1 MSDRTEAPAGE
12 ASLVERARRLRGPTS
27 LALRLSLAAG
37 LWIALALVV
46 AGLVLSTLF
55 RAYVERSFDARLGV
69 LLESLIAVADLDR
82 DGQMNV
88 QQPLGEPRFDQIY
101 SGWYWQVAGPSM
113 TPLRSRSLWD
123 QGLPIGPEPA
133 PGEVEW
139 FPATGPNGERL
150 LVAAR
155 DITFPGSRDR
165 YRFAVAGSLG
175 DIEGEVRRFDTALA
189 WSLGALGIGLVVAL
203 LLQVR
208 FGLQPLRRLSAGLV
222 AIRTGRA
229 ARLGGEFPREI
240 EPLAREL
247 NNLLEHNAVVVE
259 RARTHVSNLAHALKT
274 PLAVLV
280 NEAAGESGP
289 LADTVRRQAA
299 AMRAQVEHY
308 LSRARTAA
316 TAGVLGARTE
326 LAPVLEDLRRTLLRI
341 HADRGIAIECR
352 CEPGL
357 AFRGERQDLEEM
369 LGNLLDNACK
379 WGRSRVQVTA
389 SPAGDRLEVVIEDDG
404 PGLSAA
410 ERAAL
415 FQRGKRLDEAVPG
428 SGHGLAIVRDIADL
442 YGGAVALQE
451 AALGGVA
458 ARLVLPRAEALPGA

>member
-1 MSDRTEAPAGE
+1 MSDSPRAPA
-12 ASLVERARRLRGPTS
+12 APWWRRGGPTS
-27 LALRLSLAAG
+27 LAVRLSLAAG

-55 RAYVERSFDARLGV
+55 RASVERSFDARLGV
-69 LLESLIAVADLDR
+69 LLESLVAVADLDR

-101 SGWYWQVAGPSM
+101 SGWYWQVAGPDM
-113 TPLRSRSLWD
+113 APLRSRSLWD
-123 QGLPIGPEPA
+123 QGLPVGPEPA
-133 PGEVEW
+133 PGEVER
-139 FPATGPNGERL
+139 FAAAGPNGEPLR
-150 LVAAR
+150 VAAR
-155 DITFPGSRDR
+155 DITFPGSRNR
-165 YRFAVAGSLG
+165 YRFAVAGALG
-175 DIEGEVRRFDTALA
+175 DVEREVRQFDATLA
-189 WSLGALGIGLVVAL
+189 WSLGALGVGLVVAL

-229 ARLGGEFPREI
+229 ARLDGAFPREI

-280 NEAAGESGP
+280 NEAAGDSGP
-289 LADTVRRQAA
+289 LAETVRRQAA
-299 AMRAQVEHY
+299 AMRGQVEHY

-326 LAPVLEDLRRTLLRI
+326 VAPVLEDLRRTLLRI
-341 HADRGIAIECR
+341 HAERRVAIDCR

-379 WGRSRVQVTA
+379 WGRARVEVSA
-389 SPAGDRLEVVIEDDG
+389 AAAADRLELVIEDDG
-404 PGLSAA
+404 PGLSP
-410 ERAAL
+410 EQRAAL
-415 FQRGKRLDEAVPG
+415 FRRGKRLDEAVPG
-428 SGHGLAIVRDIADL
+428 SGHGLAIVRDIAEL
-442 YGGAVALQE
+442 YGGSVALQE
-451 AALGGVA
+451 SAVGGVS
-458 ARLVLPRAEALPGA
+458 ARLVLPRAAASLNPG